1 MCNLMALDYAA
12 IGWRVREMRM
22 KANLTQEKLA
32 ELSGIS
38 PSFVGHIE
46 RGEKKASLETM
57 VHIAAVL
64 NTTTDYLLTGIKQ
77 VCSMEAC
84 QMYRD
89 MQELLR
95 QYGIAGLQ
103 S

>member
-1 MCNLMALDYAA
+1 
-12 IGWRVREMRM
+12 M

-32 ELSGIS
+32 ELAGIS

-64 NTTTDYLLTGIKQ
+64 NTTTDYL
-77 VCSMEAC
+77 SMA
-84 QMYRD
+84 
-89 MQELLR
+89 
-95 QYGIAGLQ
+95 
-103 S
+103 